1 MYQIYNEISAS
12 DILYVLNNPWYLTES
27 EWGLQDKKSI
37 ENAYE
42 SVVNKLKLCDID
54 GFSKIWKTS
63 EAQPIAIL
71 GFYVIGIKKYET
83 FFIAGKLMDG
93 LALKISFDLR
103 EVLKQEISNYKG
115 CTCVIHSA
123 SDHPKQITWFKF
135 LGFRYE
141 PKGNIGNTR
150 YFELKST

>member
-1 MYQIYNEISAS
+1 MYQICNDISS
-12 DILYVLNNPWYLTES
+12 NDILYVLNNPWYLTES
-27 EWGLQDKKSI
+27 EWGLQDKKNI
-37 ENAYE
+37 ENTYDV
-42 SVVNKLKLCDID
+42 VVNKLNLCDID

-63 EAQPIAIL
+63 DGQPIAVL

-83 FFIAGKLMDG
+83 FFIASKHMDAH
-93 LALKISFDLR
+93 ALKISFDLR
-103 EVLKQEISNYKG
+103 EILKAEISNYKG
-115 CTCVIHSA
+115 CTCVINST

-150 YFELKST
+150 YFELTST